1 MPFRIEALRV
11 ELGGRPI
18 LNGIDLSLPKGQVIG
33 LIGPNGCGKSTLMRS
48 LAGLVAP
55 RGGGVRL
62 DGVALSS
69 MGAGDR
75 ARRIAFLP
83 QSPLLPEGL
92 TVRDLVARGRTP
104 WLRPLLPMRAQDRA
118 AVTAAMAATG
128 VGGLAD
134 RPVEDLSGGQRQRV
148 WIAMALAQDT
158 PAILLDEPTSYLDLP
173 HQIEILRL
181 VRVRSQAEGR
191 SVVMVLHDLT
201 LAGRFCDHLVAL
213 RAGQIVTQGAPAA
226 VLTPA
231 TIAALFDMTA
241 LVLPDPLHGTPLVV
255 PA

>member
-181 VRVRSQAEGR
+181 VRARSQAEGR

-241 LVLPDPLHGTPLVV
+241 LVLPDPLHGKPLVV

>member
-18 LNGIDLSLPKGQVIG
+18 LDGIDLSLPAGRVVG

-48 LAGLVAP
+48 LAGLIAP
-55 RGGGVRL
+55 RGGQVQL
-62 DGVALSS
+62 DGVAIAS
-69 MGAGDR
+69 MRARER
-75 ARRIAFLP
+75 ARRLAFLP

-92 TVRDLVARGRTP
+92 SVRDLVARGRTP
-104 WLRPLLPMRAQDRA
+104 WLRPLLPMRRQDRD
-118 AVTAAMAATG
+118 AVAAAMAETG
-128 VGGLAD
+128 VEALAD
-134 RPVEDLSGGQRQRV
+134 RAVEDLSGGQRQRV

-158 PAILLDEPTSYLDLP
+158 PVILLDEPTSYLDLP
-173 HQIEILRL
+173 HQIEVLRL
-181 VRVRSQAEGR
+181 VRDRSRAEGR
-191 SVVMVLHDLT
+191 SVVMVLHDMT

-213 RAGQIVTQGAPAA
+213 RAGRVVTEGAPAE

-231 TIAALFDMTA
+231 TIAALFDMAA

>member
-18 LNGIDLSLPKGQVIG
+18 LDGIDLSLPAGQVVG

-48 LAGLVAP
+48 LAGLIAP
-55 RGGGVRL
+55 RGGQVRL

-69 MGAGDR
+69 MGARER
-75 ARRIAFLP
+75 ARRLAFLP

-92 TVRDLVARGRTP
+92 SVRDLVARGRTP
-104 WLRPLLPMRAQDRA
+104 WLRPLLPMRQQDRD
-118 AVTAAMAATG
+118 AVAAAMAATG
-128 VGGLAD
+128 VEALAD
-134 RPVEDLSGGQRQRV
+134 RAVEDLSGGQRQRV

-158 PAILLDEPTSYLDLP
+158 PVILLDEPTSYLDLP
-173 HQIEILRL
+173 HQIEVLRL
-181 VRVRSQAEGR
+181 VRDRSRAEGR
-191 SVVMVLHDLT
+191 SVVVVLHDMT

-213 RAGQIVTQGAPAA
+213 RAGRVVTEGPPAE

-231 TIAALFDMTA
+231 TIAALFDMAA